1 MMHIAFL
8 LTFAVF
14 VNAVLV
20 AIAANT
26 AARFTVPLQFT
37 TPLPFAALVTSTLV
51 QVFVGSQDAT
61 PLAAF
66 GIILAIG
73 AVTVCGITDAQTGFV
88 FDAITIPSAFTVL
101 IFYAADKAFV
111 PALLGAAAA
120 AGALGLLYVLTW
132 GRGIGLGDV
141 KLGFCVGA
149 PLGAADAMTSVALA
163 FVLGGIYASYVLL
176 TRRSRRG
183 DAVHFGPYLACAML
197 LIAVHRVVA

>member
-1 MMHIAFL
+1 MIHIAFL
-8 LTFAVF
+8 LTFAIF
-14 VNAVLV
+14 VNAVFV

-26 AARFTVPLQFT
+26 ASRFTLPVRFT
-37 TPLPFAALVTSTLV
+37 TPVPLAALVTSTLV

-73 AVTVCGITDAQTGFV
+73 AVTVCGITDAQAGFV
-88 FDAITIPSAFTVL
+88 FDAISIPSALTAL

-120 AGALGLLYVLTW
+120 AGALGLLYALTW

-141 KLGFCVGA
+141 KLGFCIGA
-149 PLGAADAMTSVALA
+149 PLGAAHALTSVAVA

-176 TRRSRRG
+176 TRRGRRG
-183 DAVHFGPYLACAML
+183 DVVHFGPYLACAML
-197 LIAVHRVVA
+197 LIALLRVVA